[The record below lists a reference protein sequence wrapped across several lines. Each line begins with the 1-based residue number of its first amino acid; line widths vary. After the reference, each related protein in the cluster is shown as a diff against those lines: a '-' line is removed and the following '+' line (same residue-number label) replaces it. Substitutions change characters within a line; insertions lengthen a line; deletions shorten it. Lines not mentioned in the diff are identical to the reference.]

1 MSNVKDHISKNNAKV
16 YNESSKQAT
25 DERKCD
31 CTRKFKGN
39 CPLQGNCLQKSVVYQ
54 AHIKNKN
61 NNKTMIYTG
70 MTKNSF
76 KSRFLAHNAAIVK
89 RPTMEKVTTLASHV
103 WELKDN
109 NIPFDIKW
117 SIKTKAY
124 AFSSGSKSCDL
135 CLSEKMTIILADPH
149 HSLNQRDELLAKCVH
164 KRFYCLSEYCESSTV
179 S

>member
-1 MSNVKDHISKNNAKV
+1 
-16 YNESSKQAT
+16 
-25 DERKCD
+25 
-31 CTRKFKGN
+31 
-39 CPLQGNCLQKSVVYQ
+39 
-54 AHIKNKN
+54 
-61 NNKTMIYTG
+61 
-70 MTKNSF
+70 
-76 KSRFLAHNAAIVK
+76 
-89 RPTMEKVTTLASHV
+89 MEKVTTLASHV